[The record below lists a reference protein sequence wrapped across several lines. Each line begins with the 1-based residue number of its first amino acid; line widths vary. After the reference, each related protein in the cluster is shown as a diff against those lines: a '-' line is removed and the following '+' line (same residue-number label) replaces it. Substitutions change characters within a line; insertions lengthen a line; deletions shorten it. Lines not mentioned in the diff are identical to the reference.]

1 MGYHSS
7 DSVKWPGHVWQR
19 ASSPLGRGL
28 SFWKQNKVGFPCFHF
43 RKEKWYAHCTD
54 AFPWTSFFGVQIGI
68 ILNVITQKRSWGC
81 NIDVWRKI
89 EWCYSAKNISLI
101 DSPPLHLPVAASW
114 KIFTT
119 RGNTPFLP
127 NGRKNQKKVNMFV
140 ACYLHYCHT
149 TGWIVFSW
157 MALVSAITMI

>member
-119 RGNTPFLP
+119 RGNTPFA
-127 NGRKNQKKVNMFV
+127 NGRKNHKTGEYVCCQLL
-140 ACYLHYCHT
+140 ALLSQHRIYCLLA
-149 TGWIVFSW
+149 GW
-157 MALVSAITMI
+157 L